1 MHRFGVSSDLSTQ
14 TNPRLQ
20 PPPIFFVPIRPLDHL
35 VGGGEALTF
44 FGSVVSYV
52 FPVTLPG
59 AAGGVMLLDLGE
71 SSLFSCNF
79 SSQAWKYRTL
89 RRLGDALL

>member
-1 MHRFGVSSDLSTQ
+1 MHRFYLSSDLSTQ
-14 TNPRLQ
+14 AALASNPQ
-20 PPPIFFVPIRPLDHL
+20 FVFVPIRPLDHL

-44 FGSVVSYV
+44 FGSVISYV

-71 SSLFSCNF
+71 SILFLSKF
-79 SSQAWKYRTL
+79 STQAWQYRTL